1 MYKLLCLRG
10 FLCVHK
16 SLFGVVKAALF
27 ERLVVALFERFF
39 VYESY
44 FV

>member
-1 MYKLLCLRG
+1 MYKLLCLKG
-10 FLCVHK
+10 FLCVK
-16 SLFGVVKAALF
+16 VALFGVVRAALF